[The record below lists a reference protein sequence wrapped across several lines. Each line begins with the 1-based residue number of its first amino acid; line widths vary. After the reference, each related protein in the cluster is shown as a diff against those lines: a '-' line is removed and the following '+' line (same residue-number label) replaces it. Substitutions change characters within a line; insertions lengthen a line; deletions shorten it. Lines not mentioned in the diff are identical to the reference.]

1 VAIAAAQ
8 EAALNE
14 IKGVKTVEQIQEM
27 IQKREVAVDLL
38 VDGAVRRK
46 LLAELVELRKSG
58 TQSIELAQRLTDG
71 RGQTHARTGT

>member
-14 IKGVKTVEQIQEM
+14 IKGAKTVEQIQEM

-46 LLAELVELRKSG
+46 LLAELVELRKAG
-58 TQSIELAQRLTDG
+58 NQSIELAQRLADG

>member
-1 VAIAAAQ
+1 M
-8 EAALNE
+8 EADLNG
-14 IKGVKTVEQIQEM
+14 IKNVKTVAQIQEM
-27 IQKREVAVDLL
+27 IQKCEVAVDLL

-71 RGQTHARTGT
+71 QKGF

>member
-1 VAIAAAQ
+1 
-8 EAALNE
+8 LNG
-14 IKGVKTVEQIQEM
+14 IKDVKTVAQIQEM

-38 VDGAVRRK
+38 VDSAVRRK

-71 RGQTHARTGT
+71 RGQTRSGA